1 MSTIYSPDDPHQ
13 ILARLPWWLSGKE
26 STCRAGDMGL
36 IPGVGKIPWRRKW
49 QPTPVFLPVKS
60 HRQGSLMGYSPQGH
74 KRAGHDLVTKQDS
87 SHMHLLAVPL
97 MTQASPTAVGPK
109 RWLSPQ
115 CLQACTPPPSY
126 SCSHI
131 IFSARPGV
139 GSPWDIPAA
148 LPSRTP
154 RAPFPC
160 SMFSPIVLGVLSF

>member
-13 ILARLPWWLSGKE
+13 TLAQLPWWLSGKE

-36 IPGVGKIPWRRKW
+36 IPGVGKIPWRRKR

-97 MTQASPTAVGPK
+97 MAQASPTAVGPK

-115 CLQACTPPPSY
+115 CLQACAHLHGNFPT
-126 SCSHI
+126 H
-131 IFSARPGV
+131 
-139 GSPWDIPAA
+139 GSNLHLLCLLHCRQVSLPLA
-148 LPSRTP
+148 LPGKPS
-154 RAPFPC
+154 
-160 SMFSPIVLGVLSF
+160 